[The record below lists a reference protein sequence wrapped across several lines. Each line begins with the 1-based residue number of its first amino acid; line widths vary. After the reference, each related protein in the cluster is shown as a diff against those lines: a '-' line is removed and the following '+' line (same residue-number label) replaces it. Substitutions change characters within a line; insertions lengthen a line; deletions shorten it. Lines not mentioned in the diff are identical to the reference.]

1 MEFSHSKSIE
11 LNNETNKK
19 ILALRCIKDA
29 LIAPQIPA
37 EI

>member
-11 LNNETNKK
+11 LNNETNKN
-19 ILALRCIKDA
+19 LALRCIKDA